1 MEFNNHNDNILNQV
15 GRSTDFS
22 DQTPN
27 SSSGTTAPAETV
39 SDENEDDAHG
49 MMGMPMAICSMNI
62 VHLRKLIDNGDI
74 MTKRVGEVVE
84 NNCDRTMIL

>member
-1 MEFNNHNDNILNQV
+1 MESNKHNNNILNQV

-39 SDENEDDAHG
+39 SDENEDEDDAKG
-49 MMGMPMAICSMNI
+49 NLFI
-62 VHLRKLIDNGDI
+62 
-74 MTKRVGEVVE
+74 
-84 NNCDRTMIL
+84 

>member
-1 MEFNNHNDNILNQV
+1 MTIIINILNQV

-39 SDENEDDAHG
+39 SDENEDEDDAHG
-49 MMGMPMAICSMNI
+49 NLFIS
-62 VHLRKLIDNGDI
+62 KLIDDGDKT
-74 MTKRVGEVVE
+74 TKRGGEVVK
-84 NNCDRTMIL
+84 NHCDRTMILWRTWRRYRQSEEK

>member
-49 MMGMPMAICSMNI
+49 MMGMPMAICSFK
-62 VHLRKLIDNGDI
+62 KLIDDGDK
-74 MTKRVGEVVE
+74 MKKRSGEVVE

>member
-1 MEFNNHNDNILNQV
+1 MTIIINILNQV

-39 SDENEDDAHG
+39 SDENEDMDDAHG
-49 MMGMPMAICSMNI
+49 NM
-62 VHLRKLIDNGDI
+62 LI
-74 MTKRVGEVVE
+74 
-84 NNCDRTMIL
+84 

>member
-1 MEFNNHNDNILNQV
+1 MESSDQNNNILNQV

-39 SDENEDDAHG
+39 SDENEDDAWCWHDG
-49 MMGMPMAICSMNI
+49 HAQGNMFN
-62 VHLRKLIDNGDI
+62 
-74 MTKRVGEVVE
+74 
-84 NNCDRTMIL
+84 

>member
-1 MEFNNHNDNILNQV
+1 MADGRSAFNSYHHQDTIINVSPAFPKKHNNLIMESNTHNNNILNQV

-39 SDENEDDAHG
+39 GDENEDEDDAKG
-49 MMGMPMAICSMNI
+49 NMF
-62 VHLRKLIDNGDI
+62 
-74 MTKRVGEVVE
+74 
-84 NNCDRTMIL
+84 ILKTYR

>member
-39 SDENEDDAHG
+39 SDENEDDAG
-49 MMGMPMAICSMNI
+49 MMGMSMAIFSFK
-62 VHLRKLIDNGDI
+62 KLIGDGNK

>member
-1 MEFNNHNDNILNQV
+1 MESNNHNNNILNQV

-49 MMGMPMAICSMNI
+49 IMGMPMAICSFK
-62 VHLRKLIDNGDI
+62 KLIGDGDI
-74 MTKRVGEVVE
+74 MTNRGGEVIK
-84 NNCDRTMIL
+84 NNCDKTMIL